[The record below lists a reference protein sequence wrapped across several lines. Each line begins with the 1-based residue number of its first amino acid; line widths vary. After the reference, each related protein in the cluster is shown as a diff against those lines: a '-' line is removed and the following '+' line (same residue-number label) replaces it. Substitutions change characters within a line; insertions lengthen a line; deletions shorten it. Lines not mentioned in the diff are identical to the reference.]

1 MSLRQLFIASLLEP
15 KKMAAFRII
24 SIGKVIQY
32 VFIFI
37 ILITIFSFFQF
48 AFGIQNQSS
57 SYAGLIE
64 YIDGMEWILYPFAF
78 IIQSVMSTLFVFSRI
93 SIMAIVGF
101 YLLKLMKRRGDYRHV
116 WRTTAFAY
124 SLPTVISFIMLLIGV
139 GETLIFVVT
148 HSLSFIYLYVALNYY
163 PSK

>member
-78 IIQSVMSTLFVFSRI
+78 IIQFVMSTLFVFSRI

-101 YLLKLMKRRGDYRHV
+101 YLLKMMKRRGDYRHV
-116 WRTTAFAY
+116 
-124 SLPTVISFIMLLIGV
+124 
-139 GETLIFVVT
+139 
-148 HSLSFIYLYVALNYY
+148 
-163 PSK
+163 